1 MRTPRRWSTAVTAAL
16 LLGTGSCEKPA
27 PAAPAPKPAS
37 PPATVPTTSA
47 RGKVTGTVRYEGATP
62 RMTRI
67 NTASDPA
74 CEGAASAE
82 PAIAVHDGLLENVLV
97 RIKGPV
103 AGEPA
108 PKPQGPVVLDQKACA
123 YVPRVQGALAGQAIE
138 VHNSDP
144 TLHGVRVLQG
154 PDSVLQEVQPPQGPP
169 VKGEVPRAAE
179 VLRVKCD
186 VHPWMLAWI
195 VVSPSAHFAV
205 TDAAGHFALEGLPPG
220 TYTVEAWH
228 ESLGTRSAEV
238 KVAADGATEL
248 SFTFSAG

>member
-1 MRTPRRWSTAVTAAL
+1 MTTLLRWSSALTAAL
-16 LLGTGSCEKPA
+16 LLGAAGCQK
-27 PAAPAPKPAS
+27 PAAPAPSQKPAS
-37 PPATVPTTSA
+37 PAPTTATPA

-74 CEGAASAE
+74 CEGAANAD
-82 PAIAVHDGLLENVLV
+82 PAIAVHDGLLKNVLV
-97 RIKGPV
+97 RVKGPV
-103 AGEPA
+103 AGEPV
-108 PKPQGPVVLDQKACA
+108 PKPQSPVTLDQKACA
-123 YVPRVQGALAGQAIE
+123 YVPRVQGALAGQVIE

-154 PDSVLQEVQPPQGPP
+154 ADSVLKEVQPPEGPP
-169 VKGEVPRAAE
+169 VKGEVPRGAE
-179 VLRVKCD
+179 LLRVKCD

-205 TDAAGHFALEGLPPG
+205 TDAAGRFALEGLPPG

-238 KVAADGATEL
+238 TVTADGTSEL
-248 SFTFSAG
+248 NFSFSAG